1 MEDSV
6 ATGRKPVVAGRAV
19 HGSSSSLVGYRRT
32 NEGYCSLLYSTIHTR
47 TGARTSTELLGW
59 LQPSP
64 LFDWLP
70 LHPCPPSFCSR
81 GTERKRG
88 GLVSSPTVARI
99 PFPFVKRRPFCSSLG
114 RSNGGGPHLA
124 KSSCGNV
131 VRLLY
136 ARKEASKRLLRGSF
150 LDL

>member
-99 PFPFVKRRPFCSSLG
+99 PFPFVKQRPFCSSEQW
-114 RSNGGGPHLA
+114 RA
-124 KSSCGNV
+124 SSAVILQNHRVETLYICCTRGNT
-131 VRLLY
+131 
-136 ARKEASKRLLRGSF
+136 LLRGWSGRE
-150 LDL
+150 LWN